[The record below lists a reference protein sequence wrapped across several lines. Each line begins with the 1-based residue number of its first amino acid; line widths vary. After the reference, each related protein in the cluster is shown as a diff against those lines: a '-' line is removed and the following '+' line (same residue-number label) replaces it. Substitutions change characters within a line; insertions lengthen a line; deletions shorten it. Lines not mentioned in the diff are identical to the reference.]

1 MRGASRGS
9 LLAARERL
17 EPVLAGGEGRSLG
30 EELFAVLVPLDASP
44 ALRRA
49 LTDPSRD
56 GEAKADLVR
65 RLFGDKVGGTTVD
78 VVSGLVRGRWSAA
91 RDLGDAVE
99 QLAAL
104 AVVAGA
110 ESDGQLDAL
119 EDELFR
125 FRRVVEGDPDLAR
138 ALRDRGAP
146 PSARVDLVER
156 LAGDKVG
163 PATLVLLRE
172 AAAHP
177 RGRRVEQV
185 LEDFGQVAA
194 ERRERTVAVVS
205 AAVPL
210 TEQQRD
216 RLAAALQR
224 IYGRPVHL
232 NVEVDPDV
240 LGGMRVQ
247 VGDEVLD
254 GSVVA
259 RLEDARRR
267 LTG

>member
-17 EPVLAGGEGRSLG
+17 EPVLAGDDAAALG
-30 EELFAVLVPLDASP
+30 TELFAVLVPMDASP

-65 RLFGDKVGGTTVD
+65 RLFEGKVGGTTID
-78 VVSGLVRGRWSAA
+78 VLSGLVRGRWSAA

-110 ESDGQLDAL
+110 EREGRLDAL
-119 EDELFR
+119 EDEIFR
-125 FRRVVEGDPDLAR
+125 FRRVVEGDADLAR
-138 ALRDRGAP
+138 ALRHRAAP
-146 PSARVDLVER
+146 PSARMELAER
-156 LAGDKVG
+156 LTGDRVT
-163 PATLVLLRE
+163 PATLVLLRQ
-172 AAAHP
+172 AAGYP

-185 LEDFGQVAA
+185 LEDFGDIAA

-205 AAVPL
+205 AALPL

-216 RLAAALQR
+216 RLASALRR

-232 NVEVDPDV
+232 NVDVVPDV
-240 LGGMRVQ
+240 LGGLRIQ

-254 GSVVA
+254 GTVVA